1 MNWKFSFVFISR
13 IVPRL
18 LMKIVLEYLGNTFRP
33 FSHLKSLRILTLTF
47 FLHISCFPMVKARRI
62 VRGDAQKRPLRWSK
76 NTAGTGRRKGSL
88 PRFELGFFW
97 FHLNRMGNLF
107 GRTQGY
113 GIWFLIGFFRFFGM
127 GTSQN
132 FCELWICG
140 FVALRVFFSIA
151 KHWGKRFSGFF
162 QCKDMQTLIN
172 DWSTYP
178 P

>member
-1 MNWKFSFVFISR
+1 MFPHGQGATNRSGWCPKTPPSVVEKHGRNWKKKRV
-13 IVPRL
+13 VTE
-18 LMKIVLEYLGNTFRP
+18 VWVG
-33 FSHLKSLRILTLTF
+33 F
-47 FLHISCFPMVKARRI
+47 FLVPSEPDGPWAWLSFFFCGDGWGGWKQHFRWISVGPKKIASFLFMTCLTTKFI
-62 VRGDAQKRPLRWSK
+62 V
-76 NTAGTGRRKGSL
+76 NC
-88 PRFELGFFW
+88 
-97 FHLNRMGNLF
+97 NLF

>member
-1 MNWKFSFVFISR
+1 MLCKTYFIMNWKFSFVFISR

-97 FHLNRMGNLF
+97 FHLNRMGP
-107 GRTQGY
+107 GPG
-113 GIWFLIGFFRFFGM
+113 W
-127 GTSQN
+127 
-132 FCELWICG
+132 
-140 FVALRVFFSIA
+140 VFFFAAMDEGVGNNILGEFQWVQKKS
-151 KHWGKRFSGFF
+151 HHFFS
-162 QCKDMQTLIN
+162 
-172 DWSTYP
+172 WHV
-178 P
+178 